1 MLTYIESRNCMKKM
15 LDKLKR
21 SSIHFIVW
29 SVFIIYETLIV
40 GLIFDIFENPVTYLF
55 HYIVIIV
62 FFYCFSD
69 LGLPWSFRKNLQAF
83 WRLPL
88 IILLSLATY
97 VFFHYVTNLLL
108 IYINVITVRR
118 PYHLDQQFILK
129 NIYRGIYFMF
139 FSIGYFV
146 FKKTQVEKR
155 EKEQLKKLHLHN
167 IIKQQKTEQE
177 LVRSHNSMLKAQIAP
192 HFLFN
197 TLDFIYHTMEHNVQ
211 LASDAVIH
219 LSRIMRF
226 AIDSD
231 HMGEVIPLGAEIK
244 HVETLFS
251 LYQLR
256 NTKTVI
262 RLNYSPEIVSLP
274 FIPLVLL
281 TLAENMIKHG
291 EFSDPQQQAVVNFLY
306 KNDTLTIT
314 TRNMQTKNINIHSGK
329 SGLDN
334 IKKRLEYK
342 YGTQVSLK
350 YSVLNDVFILILIVP
365 GIKRNHLSDD
375 TNAPDIPALN
385 ISNLI

>member
-1 MLTYIESRNCMKKM
+1 
-15 LDKLKR
+15 
-21 SSIHFIVW
+21 
-29 SVFIIYETLIV
+29 
-40 GLIFDIFENPVTYLF
+40 
-55 HYIVIIV
+55 
-62 FFYCFSD
+62 
-69 LGLPWSFRKNLQAF
+69 
-83 WRLPL
+83 
-88 IILLSLATY
+88 
-97 VFFHYVTNLLL
+97 
-108 IYINVITVRR
+108 
-118 PYHLDQQFILK
+118 
-129 NIYRGIYFMF
+129 
-139 FSIGYFV
+139 
-146 FKKTQVEKR
+146 
-155 EKEQLKKLHLHN
+155 
-167 IIKQQKTEQE
+167 
-177 LVRSHNSMLKAQIAP
+177 
-192 HFLFN
+192 
-197 TLDFIYHTMEHNVQ
+197 MEHNVQ

-350 YSVLNDVFILILIVP
+350 YSVLNNVFILILIVP

-375 TNAPDIPALN
+375 NNAP
-385 ISNLI
+385 ISLH

>member
-1 MLTYIESRNCMKKM
+1 MLTYTESRKCMKKI
-15 LDKLKR
+15 LDKLKS
-21 SSIHFIVW
+21 SSIHLIVW
-29 SVFIIYETLIV
+29 SVFILYETLIV
-40 GLIFDIFENPVTYLF
+40 GLIFNIFEHPVTYLF

-62 FFYCFSD
+62 FFYFFSD

-88 IILLSLATY
+88 IILVSLTAY
-97 VFFHYVTNLLL
+97 VFFHYLANLLL
-108 IYINVITVRR
+108 IFIKVISVRQ
-118 PYHLDQQFILK
+118 PYLLDQQFILK
-129 NIYRGIYFMF
+129 NLYRGIYFMF
-139 FSIGYFV
+139 FSTGYFV
-146 FKKTQVEKR
+146 FKKTQSEKR
-155 EKEQLKKLHLHN
+155 EKEQLRKLHLHN

-177 LVRSHNSMLKAQIAP
+177 LVRSHNSMLKAQINP

-197 TLDFIYHTMEHNVQ
+197 TLDFIYHTMAHNVQ

-256 NTKTVI
+256 NTKTFI
-262 RLNYSPEIVSLP
+262 QLNYSPEIVSLP

-291 EFSDPQQQAVVNFLY
+291 EFSDQQQQAVINFLY
-306 KNDTLTIT
+306 ENETLTIT
-314 TRNMQTKNINIHSGK
+314 TSNMKSKNINTHSGK
-329 SGLDN
+329 LGLDN
-334 IKKRLEYK
+334 VKKRLEYK

-350 YSVLNDVFILILIVP
+350 YSVLDDVFILILIVP
-365 GIKRNHLSDD
+365 GIKRDHLSDQ
-375 TNAPDIPALN
+375 TNAPKAPY
-385 ISNLI
+385 